1 MYWIY
6 LIVPYKVSK
15 SKLIN
20 TNRNHLL
27 CSNYEIRCPTQYS
40 RIPCYPFKSVWKQ
53 KLSIYP
59 NRPFK
64 YPQETLTQT
73 CSSFHAY
80 SAQKKKKRQIWRES
94 QAKTGRVQGMWWQEE
109 KCTRWFEVSSERTG
123 RRITIE
129 SEGSWKIRG
138 SRLKSRLNMISFSF
152 SFRLAYESRRYSA
165 LCAIWIKARADAYL
179 LGIPILQLS
188 VSRASSP
195 CSPSAPFPPHPVHH
209 GRCRVGCGHTYAR
222 EID

>member
-1 MYWIY
+1 MKTETIHISKQTIQASSWNIDTHA
-6 LIVPYKVSK
+6 LVVSRVFSRKKEKTVSARK
-15 SKLIN
+15 SG
-20 TNRNHLL
+20 
-27 CSNYEIRCPTQYS
+27 
-40 RIPCYPFKSVWKQ
+40 
-53 KLSIYP
+53 
-59 NRPFK
+59 
-64 YPQETLTQT
+64 
-73 CSSFHAY
+73 
-80 SAQKKKKRQIWRES
+80 
-94 QAKTGRVQGMWWQEE
+94 KTGRVQGVWWQEE
-109 KCTRWFEVSSERTG
+109 KCTRWFEASSGRTG

-165 LCAIWIKARADAYL
+165 LCAIWIKARVDAYL

>member
-1 MYWIY
+1 MSHAIFQNP
-6 LIVPYKVSK
+6 LLSLEISMKTETIHISKQTIQVS
-15 SKLIN
+15 SWNID
-20 TNRNHLL
+20 TNVFVV
-27 CSNYEIRCPTQYS
+27 S
-40 RIPCYPFKSVWKQ
+40 RVFS
-53 KLSIYP
+53 
-59 NRPFK
+59 R
-64 YPQETLTQT
+64 
-73 CSSFHAY
+73 
-80 SAQKKKKRQIWRES
+80 KKKTVSARKS
-94 QAKTGRVQGMWWQEE
+94 GKTGRVQGMWWQEE
-109 KCTRWFEVSSERTG
+109 KRTPWFEASSGRTG

-165 LCAIWIKARADAYL
+165 LCAIWIKARVDAYL